1 MRKLILMLTL
11 LVFSISCAVA
21 EGVEPATTDM
31 PTITM
36 IGGADG
42 PTDIT
47 ISEMSDAE
55 ESTTIGIIGGA
66 DGPTVIMIGGA
77 DGPTDINITDMA
89 DELILLLLNE
99 CAAQLHELSGD
110 EVLLNAMTTN
120 EDIRQLVATF
130 HEDSRNG
137 IVSWQQ
143 ITNTDLLLS
152 TFGEEM
158 DGLSDAAQEYLNQRV
173 FSASYLSAVLSSMH
187 GVNAVAAT
195 SLLNISQPFTMDLP
209 TAMYIAKCE
218 NDTGMAMGIWNNGDG
233 IVLVTASF
241 VPNISSFE
249 ENNSLAGLFR

>member
-1 MRKLILMLTL
+1 MRKLILILTL

-47 ISEMSDAE
+47 ISEASDAE
-55 ESTTIGIIGGA
+55 ESTTIGIIGGV
-66 DGPTVIMIGGA
+66 DGPTVMIGGA
-77 DGPTDINITDMA
+77 DGPTEINITELA
-89 DELILLLLNE
+89 EELIPLLLNE

-110 EVLLNAMTTN
+110 SVLLNAMTTN
-120 EDIRQLVATF
+120 EDIRQIVAIF
-130 HEDSRNG
+130 HEDSQNG
-137 IVSWQQ
+137 IVSWHQV
-143 ITNTDLLLS
+143 TNIDLLLS

>member
-1 MRKLILMLTL
+1 MRKIFSILML
-11 LVFSISCAVA
+11 FIF
-21 EGVEPATTDM
+21 
-31 PTITM
+31 TITF
-36 IGGADG
+36 AA
-42 PTDIT
+42 
-47 ISEMSDAE
+47 AE
-55 ESTTIGIIGGA
+55 SPNENAGIIGGA
-66 DGPTVIMIGGA
+66 DGPTEIIISDCLA
-77 DGPTDINITDMA
+77 SS
-89 DELILLLLNE
+89 DEQIPLLLDE
-99 CAAQLHELSGD
+99 CAMQLHQLSGD
-110 EVLLNAMTTN
+110 QVLLNAMTTN

-130 HEDSRNG
+130 HEDSQNG
-137 IVSWQQ
+137 IVSWHQVS
-143 ITNTDLLLS
+143 NTDLLLS

-195 SLLNISQPFTMDLP
+195 SLLNISQLFTMDLP